1 MMNKTKKFRSYS
13 QAKIKAVCDEL
24 CDNIDLLCD
33 AFDLNCKH
41 TNKMITMACPI
52 HGGDNESAL
61 NLYYTG
67 DSYRGN
73 WVCRTHH
80 CEKIFQ
86 PSIIGFLRGI
96 LSVQKNNWTK
106 NGDEIYSFD
115 ATMETAL
122 QILNKNINDIKI
134 NHTNIEK
141 KNFIKNI
148 QMISPAVTNTNNLPS
163 RHTVR
168 KALEIPAKY
177 YMQRGYSQN
186 ILDKYDIG
194 FCHNH
199 NKEMF
204 DRVVVPIYDK
214 DHNYMVGCSGRS
226 IYEKCSKCSYYH
238 NPTSECIKHEYGWKY
253 SKWKHNKDFKAKDHL
268 YNLWFAKD
276 YIIKTGIAIIVESP
290 GNVWRLEEA
299 GIKNSVAIFGTSLGD
314 RQKMLL
320 DCSGAMSLLI
330 LLDNDEAGKI
340 GAQQIYDKCYRT
352 YNIKTLSIETNDI
365 GDMTIESIQN
375 TIKPQVEQMYV

>member
-1 MMNKTKKFRSYS
+1 MNKTKKFRSYS

-33 AFDLNCKH
+33 IFNLNCKY

-52 HGGDNESAL
+52 HGGDNETAL
-61 NLYYTG
+61 NLYHVG

-96 LSVQKNNWTK
+96 LSVQKNNWNK
-106 NGDEIYSFD
+106 DGDEMYSFD
-115 ATMETAL
+115 TTMEAAL
-122 QILNKNINDIKI
+122 QILKKDIKDI
-134 NHTNIEK
+134 KTNHTNLEK
-141 KNFIKNI
+141 RTFVKNI
-148 QMISPAVTNTNNLPS
+148 QTIAPQITNTTNLPS
-163 RHTVR
+163 RQMVR
-168 KALEIPAKY
+168 KVLEIPAKY
-177 YMQRGYSQN
+177 YIDRGYSKN

-194 FCHNH
+194 LCTN
-199 NKEMF
+199 NSKEMF
-204 DRVVVPIYDK
+204 NRVVVPIYDK
-214 DHNYMVGCSGRS
+214 DHTHMVGCSGRS
-226 IYEKCSKCSYYH
+226 IYEKCQKCSYYH
-238 NPTSECIKHEYGWKY
+238 DNESNCVSHEYGWKY

-276 YIIKTGIAIIVESP
+276 YILKTGIAIIVESP

-320 DCSGAMSLLI
+320 DCSGAMSLLV

-352 YNIKTLSIETNDI
+352 YNVKILSISTNDI
-365 GDMTIESIQN
+365 AEMDIETIQK
-375 TIKPQVEQMYV
+375 TIKPEMDKIHV